1 MFPDS
6 EKDKD
11 KKDDDGKGAS
21 IVSRLS
27 LDNYFGMWR
36 FIQNLLAG
44 RGGDLIDAND
54 TIYKPIS
61 SEHGIYDWRSCED

>member
-11 KKDDDGKGAS
+11 KKDDDGKVAS

-36 FIQNLLAG
+36 LIQKLLAG
-44 RGGDLIDAND
+44 AGGIRLMLTRLFIN
-54 TIYKPIS
+54 P
-61 SEHGIYDWRSCED
+61 R

>member
-27 LDNYFGMWR
+27 LDNYFGM
-36 FIQNLLAG
+36 
-44 RGGDLIDAND
+44 
-54 TIYKPIS
+54 
-61 SEHGIYDWRSCED
+61 